1 MRRADSICRQAVATT
16 RRKQLARLVEA
27 LELMVNTPARNAE
40 EADAKEAA
48 IANLL
53 RRNNPHADT
62 APPG

>member
-40 EADAKEAA
+40 EADAQTLA
-48 IANLL
+48 IQDLL
-53 RRNNPHADT
+53 RRNNPHTDSQ
-62 APPG
+62 APV